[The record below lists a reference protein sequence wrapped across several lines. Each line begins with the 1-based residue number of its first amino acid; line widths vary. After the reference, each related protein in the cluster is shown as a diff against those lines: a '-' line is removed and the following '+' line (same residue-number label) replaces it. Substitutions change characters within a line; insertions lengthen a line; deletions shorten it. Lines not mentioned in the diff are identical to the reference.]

1 MQGAS
6 RDALAQAWTDV
17 ERRLSQ
23 ADVDAAQVGD
33 ELFGVVG
40 VLDGQVGLRRTLSDP
55 SLEANRKAELV
66 GSLFGSRV
74 SPATIEIVS
83 GLVRSRW
90 SRTRDLPDAIETL
103 GVLAGMIAA
112 DLVGEADDVEDELFR
127 FGRIVESRPQLRE
140 ALRSQLLPDE
150 NKVALISALL
160 DGKATPTTVRL
171 VTELGVHPRGR
182 TPEDAI
188 ADYGKVAA
196 RHHHRY
202 VARVTTS
209 VVLADDE
216 RDRLQSALAAM
227 YGHDVHLEI
236 EVDPDIVGGVVVQVG
251 DEVLDGSI
259 AGRLADARRRLE

>member
-6 RDALAQAWTDV
+6 RDALAQAWADV
-17 ERRLSQ
+17 ERQLSQ
-23 ADVDAAQVGD
+23 SDVDASQVGD

-40 VLDGQVGLRRTLSDP
+40 VIDGQVGLRRALSDP
-55 SLEANRKAELV
+55 SLEADRKAELV
-66 GSLFGSRV
+66 ESLLGSRV
-74 SPATIEIVS
+74 SPATVAIVS

-103 GVLAGMIAA
+103 AVLAEMIAA
-112 DLVGEADDVEDELFR
+112 DLAGDADDVEDELFR
-127 FGRIVESRPQLRE
+127 FGRIVESRSQLRE
-140 ALRSQLLPDE
+140 ALRSQVLPNE

-160 DGKATPTTVRL
+160 DGKVTPTTVRL
-171 VTELGVHPRGR
+171 VTELVVHPRGR

-196 RHHHRY
+196 QHRNRAI
-202 VARVTTS
+202 ARVTTA
-209 VVLADDE
+209 VVLSDDE

-227 YGHDVHLEI
+227 YGRDLHLEV
-236 EVDPDIVGGVVVQVG
+236 EVDPDIVGGVVVHVG
-251 DEVLDGSI
+251 DEVLDGSV